1 MRLDRAIAARF
12 PDVSRRQARQLLT
25 EHRILVNDRPVSIA
39 SREID
44 DSDRISI
51 AGEEQSIEI
60 LAMTD
65 AFVAVNK
72 PSGIPTQPA
81 RDRVQRSLE
90 ELVGLQLKRRRLPS
104 TVYVVHRLDTGT
116 SGVVVFARSRDA
128 AATLS
133 ELFASHAIR
142 KTYLA
147 RVEGVV
153 DAPATIDSPV
163 GGKPARTMIR
173 PRSDGWIEAE
183 PESGRMHQIRIH
195 LASIGHPVVGDQR
208 YGGSKAPR
216 LMLHAWKLEHEMLGT
231 IEAPL
236 P

>member
-51 AGEEQSIEI
+51 AGEKQSIEI

-231 IEAPL
+231 
-236 P
+236 

>member
-51 AGEEQSIEI
+51 AAEEQSIEI

-90 ELVGLQLKRRRLPS
+90 ELLGLQLKQRRLPS

-173 PRSDGWIEAE
+173 PRGDGWIEAE

>member
-12 PDVSRRQARQLLT
+12 PEMSRRQARQLLS

-51 AGEEQSIEI
+51 AGEERPIEV
-60 LAMTD
+60 LAIND
-65 AFVAVNK
+65 EFVAVNK
-72 PSGIPTQPA
+72 PSGVPTQPA
-81 RDRVQRSLE
+81 RDRLQRSLE
-90 ELVGLQLKRRRLPS
+90 ELLGLELKRRRLPS
-104 TVYVVHRLDTGT
+104 AVYVVHRLDTGT
-116 SGVVVFARSRDA
+116 SGVVIFARTRGS

-147 RVEGVV
+147 RIDGVI
-153 DAPATIDSPV
+153 DAPVTIESPI
-163 GGKPARTMIR
+163 GGKPARTVVR

-195 LASIGHPVVGDQR
+195 LASIGHPVAGDRR

-216 LMLHAWKLEHEMLGT
+216 LMLHAWKLEHERLGI
-231 IEAPL
+231 IEAPMH
-236 P
+236 

>member
-173 PRSDGWIEAE
+173 PRGDGWIEAE